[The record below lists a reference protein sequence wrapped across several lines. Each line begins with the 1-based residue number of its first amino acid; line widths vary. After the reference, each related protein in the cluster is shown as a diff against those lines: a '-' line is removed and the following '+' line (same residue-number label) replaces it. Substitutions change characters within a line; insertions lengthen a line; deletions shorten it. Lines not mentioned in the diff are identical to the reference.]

1 MKQYDFDYT
10 PSRWNTFSLKWDI
23 KPNELP
29 MWVADMDFETAPE
42 VKEAMIKRAEH
53 GIYGYSIIPEEFFS
67 SIQSWWKK
75 RHHVEWKREW
85 MIYSSGIVA
94 AISSIVRRFIKKGDS
109 VLIQSPVFNIFY
121 NSILNNQGT
130 VLSNDLVYK
139 DGKYSIDFI
148 DLEEKLS
155 LESTKMMIL
164 CNPHNPVGKIWSV
177 EELTRI
183 ATLCK
188 KYNVLLLSDEIHCEF
203 VRPGLHYNSLGSLD
217 SDLLDN
223 AIILVA
229 ASKTFNLAGLQ
240 SACVI
245 VPNEKIRKIVDR
257 GLNTDEVAE
266 PNAFSMI
273 ANIAAFTYGEKWVDA
288 LIEYIDQNRKYSTE
302 FIHTHLP
309 HLHLVEQEAT
319 YLLWI
324 DISYYS
330 SNSVEFVE
338 ELRKETGLYVSDGME
353 YGLNGASFIRVNIAT
368 SKKNVEDG
376 MHRLEMFI
384 QKKENKTL

>member
-148 DLEEKLS
+148 NLEEKLS

-203 VRPGLHYNSLGSLD
+203 VRPRLHYNSLGSLD

-288 LIEYIDQNRKYSTE
+288 LIEYIDQNRKYATE
-302 FIHTHLP
+302 FIHTHLS

>member
-10 PSRWNTFSLKWDI
+10 PSRWNTFSLKWDT

-139 DGKYSIDFI
+139 DGKYSIDFT

-288 LIEYIDQNRKYSTE
+288 LIEYIDQNRKYATE
-302 FIHTHLP
+302 FIHTHLS

-330 SNSVEFVE
+330 SNSVEFVK

>member
-139 DGKYSIDFI
+139 DGKYSIDFT

-203 VRPGLHYNSLGSLD
+203 VRPGLHYNSLGLLD

-223 AIILVA
+223 VIMLVA

-288 LIEYIDQNRKYSTE
+288 LIEYIDQNRKYATE
-302 FIHTHLP
+302 FIHTHLS

>member
-139 DGKYSIDFI
+139 DGKYSIDFT

-223 AIILVA
+223 VIMLVA

-245 VPNEKIRKIVDR
+245 VPNERIRKIVDR

-273 ANIAAFTYGEKWVDA
+273 ANIAAFTYGEKWVEIGRA
-288 LIEYIDQNRKYSTE
+288 
-302 FIHTHLP
+302 H
-309 HLHLVEQEAT
+309 V
-319 YLLWI
+319 
-324 DISYYS
+324 
-330 SNSVEFVE
+330 
-338 ELRKETGLYVSDGME
+338 
-353 YGLNGASFIRVNIAT
+353 
-368 SKKNVEDG
+368 
-376 MHRLEMFI
+376 
-384 QKKENKTL
+384 

>member
-139 DGKYSIDFI
+139 DGKYSIDFT

-203 VRPGLHYNSLGSLD
+203 VRPGLHYNSLGLLD

-223 AIILVA
+223 VIMLVA

>member
-75 RHHVEWKREW
+75 RHQVEWKREW

-139 DGKYSIDFI
+139 DGKYSIDFT

-203 VRPGLHYNSLGSLD
+203 VRPGLHYNSLGLLD

-245 VPNEKIRKIVDR
+245 VPNERIRKIVDR

-288 LIEYIDQNRKYSTE
+288 LIEYIDQNRKYATE
-302 FIHTHLP
+302 FIHTHLS

>member
-23 KPNELP
+23 KLNELP

-75 RHHVEWKREW
+75 RHQVEWKREW

-203 VRPGLHYNSLGSLD
+203 VRPGLHYNSLGLLD

-288 LIEYIDQNRKYSTE
+288 LIEYIDQNRKYATE

-330 SNSVEFVE
+330 SNSVEFVK

>member
-203 VRPGLHYNSLGSLD
+203 VRPGLHYNSLGLLD

-245 VPNEKIRKIVDR
+245 VPNERIRKIVDR

-288 LIEYIDQNRKYSTE
+288 LIEYIDQNRKYATE
-302 FIHTHLP
+302 FIHTHLS

>member
-1 MKQYDFDYT
+1 MKQYDFDKT

-23 KPNELP
+23 KENELP

-42 VKEAMIKRAEH
+42 VKEAIIKRAEH
-53 GIYGYSIIPEEFFS
+53 GIFGYSIIPDEFFS
-67 SIQSWWKK
+67 SIQSWWKRK
-75 RHHVEWKREW
+75 HQVEFKKQW

-130 VLSNDLVYK
+130 VLSNDLVYEN
-139 DGKYSIDFI
+139 GEYSIDFI

-155 LESTKMMIL
+155 RPTTKMMIL
-164 CNPHNPVGKIWSV
+164 CNPHNPVGKIWTI
-177 EELTRI
+177 EELTHI
-183 ATLCK
+183 AELCK
-188 KYNVLLLSDEIHCEF
+188 KYQVLLLSDEIHCDI
-203 VRPGLHYNSLGSLD
+203 VNPGLGYHSLGQLD
-217 SDLLDN
+217 LERFDQVVICVS
-223 AIILVA
+223 

-245 VPNEKIRKIVDR
+245 VPNEKIRQIINR

-273 ANIAAFTYGEKWVDA
+273 ANITAFSNGDEWVEA
-288 LIEYIDQNRKYSTE
+288 LNEYIYQNRLWAKE
-302 FIHTHLP
+302 FIEKQLP
-309 HLHLVEQEAT
+309 HLHLVHQEAT

-330 SNSVEFVE
+330 LNSVEFCD

-353 YGLNGASFIRVNIAT
+353 YGTNGASFIRINIAT
-368 SKKNVEDG
+368 SKANVIDG
-376 MHRLEMFI
+376 MHRLARFI
-384 QKKENKTL
+384 EKKENEKI

>member
-203 VRPGLHYNSLGSLD
+203 VRPGLHYNSLGLLD

-245 VPNEKIRKIVDR
+245 VPNERIRKIVDH

-288 LIEYIDQNRKYSTE
+288 LIEYIDQNRKYATE
-302 FIHTHLP
+302 FIHTHLS

>member
-139 DGKYSIDFI
+139 DGKYSIDFT

-203 VRPGLHYNSLGSLD
+203 VRPGLHYNSLGLLD

-223 AIILVA
+223 VIMLVA

-288 LIEYIDQNRKYSTE
+288 LIEYIDQNRKYVTE

-330 SNSVEFVE
+330 SNSVEFVK